1 MLALVLTSLGL
12 YGIIAQTVNRRT
24 YEIGVSRA
32 LGAQDRDVA
41 WLVVGQAIVLVL
53 AGIALGLVAALG
65 SARLLRTLL
74 YSVNLAD
81 PVVFGVALLA
91 LIAVCIVAACMPT
104 WPALRIN
111 AATALR
117 YE

>member
-12 YGIIAQTVNRRT
+12 YGIIAQTVSRRT
-24 YEIGVSRA
+24 YEIGVGRA

-65 SARLLRTLL
+65 SARLLGTLL

-81 PVVFGVALLA
+81 PVVFGVAPLA
-91 LIAVCIVAACMPT
+91 LIAVCIVAACVPT
-104 WPALRIN
+104 WRALRIN